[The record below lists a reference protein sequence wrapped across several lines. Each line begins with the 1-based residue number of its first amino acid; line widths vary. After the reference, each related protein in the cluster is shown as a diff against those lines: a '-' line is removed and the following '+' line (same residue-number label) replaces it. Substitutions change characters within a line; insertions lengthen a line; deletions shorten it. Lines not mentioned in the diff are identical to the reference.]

1 MVDDMSYN
9 RLYYLPIISKKKRL
23 VMQKEKTYFDGI
35 LIGFVITTLAYSILL
50 GLVIKM
56 ITT

>member
-1 MVDDMSYN
+1 MN
-9 RLYYLPIISKKKRL
+9 R
-23 VMQKEKTYFDGI
+23 EKTYFDGI